1 MELTYHQTLEV
12 KGAKCP
18 MPLVKSRKAIT
29 ELPVGQVLRVIATDR
44 GSVADFKGWV
54 KAAKNV
60 ELIAQEVV
68 HEGGQRFARNVERQR
83 DCMKGEGET

>member
-1 MELTYHQTLEV
+1 VELTYHQTLDV

-68 HEGGQRFARNVERQR
+68 HEGGQELYVHYVRRIS
-83 DCMKGEGET
+83 